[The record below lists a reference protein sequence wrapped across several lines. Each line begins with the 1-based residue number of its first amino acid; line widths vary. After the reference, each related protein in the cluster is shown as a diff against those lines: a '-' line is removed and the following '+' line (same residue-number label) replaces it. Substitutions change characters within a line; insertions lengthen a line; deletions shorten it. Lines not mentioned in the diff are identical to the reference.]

1 MSKFWAELKIYPV
14 GLRRPRCAK
23 NAPRARFLY
32 APRPGGFESLLLR
45 IIEMCPKIKKLPL
58 LGAFSTKMA
67 EEEGFEPS

>member
-45 IIEMCPKIKKLPL
+45 VIEMRPKIKKPHCWGLYHL
-58 LGAFSTKMA
+58 MA